1 MPYFTAADGTELAY
15 EDYGTGTPL
24 VFLASWALN
33 AEMWEYQVPYFLEQ
47 GYRCVLLDRR
57 GHGRS
62 DRPSSGY
69 DADTRADDAATLIDH
84 LDLRDIMLVAHSA
97 GGGEAVRYL
106 ARHGHD
112 RVAGLVLLATTLPY
126 LELTEDNPEGVPAAL
141 CDATVAELRRDRP
154 NWFARRAQTYFATQF
169 NAVSPAVVDNEVR
182 RCLSAAPFA
191 LTAVW
196 QATFATDFRPD
207 LRELSVPTLI
217 VHGGVDQSAPVDRTS
232 RRVAKLL
239 LHADFREYPTAGH
252 GLYITHAEQLN
263 NDIHEFLVDHATVAP
278 PSCVTDEVAPP
289 GPIIDSHESSSEA
302 TNTGAQPRCSAM
314 DVGNGVAS

>member
-1 MPYFTAADGTELAY
+1 MPYCTATDGTELAY

-33 AEMWEYQVPYFLEQ
+33 ADMWEYQVPYFLAH

-69 DADTRADDAATLIDH
+69 DADTRAGDVAAVIDH
-84 LDLRDIMLVAHSA
+84 LDLRDLTLVAHSA

-106 ARHGHD
+106 ARHGRD

-154 NWFARRAQTYFATQF
+154 NWFTRRAQAYFATQF
-169 NAVSPAVVDNEVR
+169 NNVSPAVVDHEIR

-207 LRELSVPTLI
+207 LRELTVPTF
-217 VHGGVDQSAPVDRTS
+217 VGHGSADQSAPIDRTG

-239 LHADFREYPTAGH
+239 PHADFQEYPTAGH

-263 NDIHEFLVDHATVAP
+263 HDIHEFLVDRVTVAP
-278 PSCVTDEVAPP
+278 DR
-289 GPIIDSHESSSEA
+289 D
-302 TNTGAQPRCSAM
+302 
-314 DVGNGVAS
+314 